1 MKTSLPILAMVF
13 ATAATLPAVAQET
26 VRTEPHVGST
36 LYKASRA
43 QAPADWKFQFDA
55 SDIVTATPDGE
66 KKMVSKAG
74 NYYSMSMFGIA
85 EGSSNGMPCT
95 IVEGED
101 GSYWIYD
108 PFAMLDT
115 KSWLKAQ
122 ISGDKMTISLPQ
134 AIYSDT
140 DDDGTRYVYVAQ
152 LCHYELEDAEAQEGL
167 YYAEPGE
174 TEIVFNREGESWV
187 MQTREMNDHPMIM
200 GLVAADDG
208 AWCAYSDWNMVFSPF
223 SQTLV
228 TPPSSMQSE
237 VWTLS
242 AKLED
247 KDYAGA
253 KLVNVGFDNDD
264 VYMSGFSSLFPEAW
278 IKGTLSDGKIIFPSH
293 QYVGADEMAN
303 AFGYFYGGVQ
313 EEVYLEEWD
322 LTYMQTVLTDN
333 LTFDYDA
340 DTGTLESEGTF
351 VVNRGDED
359 LYVIDIYNAPRMRV
373 QGTVTDFVPQN
384 PIIGF
389 YSEPSE
395 FKGSIYFTFPNI
407 NAAGQVLD
415 SDKLYYKVYVDDEP
429 FVFYSDEYVG
439 VEDDTE
445 EIPFLFS
452 NSDTIG
458 YYGTFDVTHFI
469 YFNFTGY
476 ESLAL
481 QTLYRDGENVYPS
494 ELVYVV
500 DKTNVVESM
509 SNSEVTAEEW
519 YDMSGRRIGN
529 PEAGV
534 YVKRIL
540 FSDGS
545 VKSIKTIVK

>member
-43 QAPADWKFQFDA
+43 QAPADWKFQFDV

-85 EGSSNGMPCT
+85 EGSSKGMPCT

-140 DDDGTRYVYVAQ
+140 DDDGTQYVYVAQ

-208 AWCAYSDWNMVFSPF
+208 AWCAY
-223 SQTLV
+223 
-228 TPPSSMQSE
+228 
-237 VWTLS
+237 
-242 AKLED
+242 
-247 KDYAGA
+247 
-253 KLVNVGFDNDD
+253 
-264 VYMSGFSSLFPEAW
+264 
-278 IKGTLSDGKIIFPSH
+278 
-293 QYVGADEMAN
+293 
-303 AFGYFYGGVQ
+303 
-313 EEVYLEEWD
+313 
-322 LTYMQTVLTDN
+322 
-333 LTFDYDA
+333 
-340 DTGTLESEGTF
+340 
-351 VVNRGDED
+351 
-359 LYVIDIYNAPRMRV
+359 
-373 QGTVTDFVPQN
+373 
-384 PIIGF
+384 
-389 YSEPSE
+389 
-395 FKGSIYFTFPNI
+395 
-407 NAAGQVLD
+407 
-415 SDKLYYKVYVDDEP
+415 
-429 FVFYSDEYVG
+429 
-439 VEDDTE
+439 
-445 EIPFLFS
+445 
-452 NSDTIG
+452 
-458 YYGTFDVTHFI
+458 
-469 YFNFTGY
+469 
-476 ESLAL
+476 
-481 QTLYRDGENVYPS
+481 
-494 ELVYVV
+494 
-500 DKTNVVESM
+500 
-509 SNSEVTAEEW
+509 
-519 YDMSGRRIGN
+519 
-529 PEAGV
+529 
-534 YVKRIL
+534 
-540 FSDGS
+540 
-545 VKSIKTIVK
+545 